1 MVPLA
6 LMESAH
12 FHLFTSAASRA
23 GFAHRFGK
31 CRSDRFAIIS
41 ETALRN
47 LGEYRTCPV
56 FCSLL
61 ERIFRPPSQ

>member
-12 FHLFTSAASRA
+12 FHLITSAASRA

-31 CRSDRFAIIS
+31 CRSDRFAIICG
-41 ETALRN
+41 TALRN
-47 LGEYRTCPV
+47 LGWGSTM
-56 FCSLL
+56 LL
-61 ERIFRPPSQ
+61 PLRLLRSGC